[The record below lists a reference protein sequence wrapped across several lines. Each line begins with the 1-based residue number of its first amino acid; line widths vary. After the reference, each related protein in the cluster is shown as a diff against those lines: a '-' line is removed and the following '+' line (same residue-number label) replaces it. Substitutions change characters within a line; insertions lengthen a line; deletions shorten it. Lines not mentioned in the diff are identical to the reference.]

1 MNVTRRHAASPAV
14 RRSIGKFLVPGWGIQ
29 SDAAGDAQT
38 TNTGSKVKF
47 TTVPMASVDATSA
60 PKVAV
65 GTKSL
70 VDITPKPTMSAA
82 VASKIGTPVLPAAC
96 RDDVCAVCSRRR
108 VR

>member
-1 MNVTRRHAASPAV
+1 MRLGSAGLQCHS
-14 RRSIGKFLVPGWGIQ
+14 
-29 SDAAGDAQT
+29 AGDAQT
-38 TNTGSKVKF
+38 TNAGSNVKF

-70 VDITPKPTMSAA
+70 VDITPKPTMRAA

-96 RDDVCAVCSRRR
+96 RDDICAVCFRRR